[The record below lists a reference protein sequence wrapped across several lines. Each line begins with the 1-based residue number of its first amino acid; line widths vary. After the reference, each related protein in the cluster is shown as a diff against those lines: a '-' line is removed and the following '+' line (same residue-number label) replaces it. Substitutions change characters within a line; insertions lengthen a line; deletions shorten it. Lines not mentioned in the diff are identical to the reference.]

1 MYQYNADTE
10 ALQERNIVYC
20 AMEIG
25 MIHRG
30 TAERDDE
37 RPTSMGMDVRRGLP
51 KKIYVVVCVHDWII
65 SNTEA

>member
-1 MYQYNADTE
+1 
-10 ALQERNIVYC
+10 
-20 AMEIG
+20 MEIG